1 MLIDRDISW
10 RAHIGKILV
19 RIRQTIGII
28 GRARGFMKGAQLLL
42 LYNTMVLPHL
52 QYCLLNWGN
61 FKGDSN
67 SKLKICLLSLQKSL
81 VRIIAASTS
90 RISHTDPLFAK
101 LAILKIEDLYTQS
114 VRMFSYKLS
123 RNLIPSGVAMLFNRV
138 NHTHRTRGAISNL
151 CVGRFSDKSMRTIA
165 PKCWN
170 SLPSALKES
179 PSIASFREGSK
190 RGLLAPYGTFV
201 CGVHGCRSCFGSA
214 GR

>member
-1 MLIDRDISW
+1 M
-10 RAHIGKILV
+10 
-19 RIRQTIGII
+19 
-28 GRARGFMKGAQLLL
+28 GAQLLL

-67 SKLKICLLSLQKSL
+67 GKLRMSLLSLQKSL

-123 RNLIPSGVAMLFNRV
+123 RNLIPSGVALLFNRV
-138 NHTHRTRGAISNL
+138 NHAHRTRGAISNL

-190 RGLLAPYGTFV
+190 RSLLAPYGLFV
-201 CGVHGCRSCFGSA
+201 CGVHGCRSCFGST